1 MSNDVVKQI
10 LKPSEVR
17 PWLKYYPQKSVERAL
32 PHCTIY
38 QYLKSKN
45 SKHLNE
51 NAINYFG
58 TNITY
63 DTLFKRIER
72 CADAFYSIG
81 VREGDIVSYVSVS
94 IPETV
99 VAMYALNKIGAV
111 SNFIDPRMDIDSIK
125 RVINNVKSDTVII
138 VDLAFPKLKAIMKDV
153 KPRMVIVQSPA
164 DSLNPIAATVYKAKN
179 PLFQPIP
186 YCDTIISWKDFV
198 RKMPTTP
205 AVEAPYK
212 YDSVSCITY
221 TGGTTGFPKGAML
234 TNDGMNAVAFNFKYA
249 GIHYVRGQ
257 RFLDVIPVF
266 ASYGV
271 VCGIHMPLILGIT
284 DVIIPKLNVAELG
297 KIVKKYKPCH
307 MIAVP
312 AYYEAMMSSKELR
325 NEDLS
330 FFITLGSGGDSMNK
344 GLEEKLHKWLRA
356 HNAKYPLAQ
365 GYGMSEISSAVS
377 FCFNDIY
384 KSGSVGIPSLTT
396 TVGIFAPG
404 TTDELG
410 FGEEGEICITGPSM
424 MKGYFNDQAETDNI
438 MKKHPD
444 GKIWIHS
451 GDIGYMDVDGFLYI
465 KNRIKHII
473 IRFDGHKVF
482 PINME
487 TYICNHPMVKNCS
500 VIGVKD
506 KDHMQG
512 FLPMAV
518 VELKHDLPEG
528 TDVEAVRKEIFES
541 CNRDLE
547 ERGRPCSVVLI
558 DEIPLT
564 SFGKN
569 DVMKLSKMYEN
580 YDY

>member
-1 MSNDVVKQI
+1 MSNDVVKQSM
-10 LKPSEVR
+10 KPSEVR

-38 QYLKSKN
+38 QYLKNKN
-45 SKHLNE
+45 SKHLSE
-51 NAINYFG
+51 NAIHYFG

-63 DTLFKRIER
+63 DLLFKQIER

-81 VREGDIVSYVSVS
+81 VREGDIVSYVTVS

-125 RVINNVKSDTVII
+125 RVINNVKSDIVII

-179 PLFQPIP
+179 PLFQPVP
-186 YCDTIISWKDFV
+186 YSDTIISWKDFV
-198 RKMPTTP
+198 RKKPTTP

-234 TNDGMNAVAFNFKYA
+234 TNDGMNAVAFNFRYA
-249 GIHYVRGQ
+249 GIHHVRGQ

-271 VCGIHMPLILGIT
+271 VCGIHMPLIVGIT

>member
-1 MSNDVVKQI
+1 MANDVMIK
-10 LKPSEVR
+10 KPSEVR

-81 VREGDIVSYVSVS
+81 VREGDIVSYVTVS

-125 RVINNVKSDTVII
+125 RVINNVKSDIVII
-138 VDLAFPKLKAIMKDV
+138 VDLAFPKLKAIMKEV

-164 DSLNPIAATVYKAKN
+164 DSLNPIAATVYKGKN

-212 YDSVSCITY
+212 PDSVSCITY

-444 GKIWIHS
+444 GKIWI
-451 GDIGYMDVDGFLYI
+451 
-465 KNRIKHII
+465 KHII